1 MSKLL
6 KKSLALVLALALCL
20 TAFVGCFSVSAEV
33 ASANYSLDFGTVTN
47 GLVTATLK
55 VASTKE
61 DLAALLFT
69 LDMPGVPVT
78 AISTDS
84 VFTVDTN
91 PDYEGNLPLNGVKQL
106 RVLVNS
112 KTTGKSYNYANVNIT
127 FDVSSKALVS
137 SGFDPDV
144 SNKLDLVVTSMQAAT
159 YSGGYE
165 GFEGNVWI
173 IVNESATV
181 NGGGQASASVSVKG
195 TCTHNY
201 VSSIHTPATC
211 NNAGIKR
218 FTCSHCGKYYDE
230 TIEQLVHNWN
240 DGVITTPAGCVQAGV
255 KTFTCSL
262 CGGTRTEPVDAVGSH
277 DYYTGSYDGNSDHF
291 DIHEGTCG
299 TDGYAYP
306 KCSRCGAINSS
317 VSINLGTNE
326 NNHNVSSWEQTK
338 DPTCG
343 EAGEET
349 GTCDDCFAEA
359 TRPVAPT
366 GKHSWNDGVITSPG
380 VKTFTCTVCGAT
392 KTEETDE
399 CSHATHK
406 EAAYEA
412 NSNGTYDAVVRCADC
427 NELISS
433 TTTDIPATTTVN
445 TAIAPGRYAYVD
457 DTLGVFYSL
466 KKSQVKSYKSYTI
479 KVYRQSCNADYNFIT
494 TFDGEITD
502 KKEASSRVSY
512 YFKGLALYEF
522 NLPVT
527 AVVYGYDA
535 NGNLAAV
542 SAPMVDYPVDLIWA
556 TYTPD
561 TATQVYKTCCLD
573 LVNLASEAQLY
584 FAGQKDGCD
593 LSKVTLPRDKFAFD
607 QNDAS
612 KSAPSYDLNSMPNST
627 VNNPSSSIAT
637 TNTLTKTIS
646 LASGAPA
653 LYYMVKRGKDL
664 DASKFKAVITY
675 TPGVKADTTATP
687 ITVTVN
693 GSTATDTTVPWSYS
707 GARATYTYD
716 VCKLY
721 DTNKTVTA
729 VYSYDGVE
737 MYTDTYSI
745 ETFIAQY
752 MTDAAMGATLTAMAK
767 FGVSARAYFEVN

>member
-211 NNAGIKR
+211 NNAGVKR
-218 FTCSHCGKYYDE
+218 FTCSLCGKYYDE
-230 TIEQLVHNWN
+230 SIAQLVHKWN

-306 KCSRCGAINSS
+306 KCTRCGEINASA
-317 VSINLGTNE
+317 SINLGTND
-326 NNHNVSSWEQTK
+326 NNHNVSSWTQTK

-349 GTCDDCFAEA
+349 GSCDDCFAEA

-366 GKHSWNDGVITSPG
+366 GEHSWNDGVITSPG

-406 EAAYEA
+406 AAAYEA
-412 NSNGTYDAVVRCADC
+412 NSNGTYDVVVRCADC
-427 NELISS
+427 NEVITSVATTISTSS
-433 TTTDIPATTTVN
+433 TVNSSITITSLAEITSSIGLMYMTTNAQLTS
-445 TAIAPGRYAYVD
+445 YA
-457 DTLGVFYSL
+457 
-466 KKSQVKSYKSYTI
+466 SYGI
-479 KVYRQSCNADYNFIT
+479 KVFRQATDANYDIVSKDCGELTEFTNYGKRMKYTTYRGI
-494 TFDGEITD
+494 
-502 KKEASSRVSY
+502 
-512 YFKGLALYEF
+512 ALSEL
-522 NLPVT
+522 NLPIV
-527 AVVYGYDA
+527 AVLCGYDA
-535 NGNLAAV
+535 SGNLVAV
-542 SAPMVDYPVDLIWA
+542 SNPVCNNVTDLFWGLYTAETSEAKKTFYVD
-556 TYTPD
+556 TM
-561 TATQVYKTCCLD
+561 
-573 LVNLASEAQLY
+573 NMASEAQLY
-584 FAGQKDGCD
+584 FGKAGSGLASVQ
-593 LSKVTLPRDKFAFD
+593 LPRDKYAFD
-607 QNDAS
+607 QSKATAS
-612 KSAPSYDLNSMPNST
+612 LPAYDLATMPNGCT
-627 VNNPSSSIAT
+627 NNPSSTVSTSTYSMSQA
-637 TNTLTKTIS
+637 LS
-646 LASGAPA
+646 LGTGAP
-653 LYYMVKRGKDL
+653 
-664 DASKFKAVITY
+664 VITY
-675 TPGVKADTTATP
+675 LMKNANRKNYQLDKSKLVMEVSYTDGYGELVSS
-687 ITVTVN
+687 TVT
-693 GSTATDTTVPWSYS
+693 GDAATGTSDPWDTFGNYF
-707 GARATYTYD
+707 TYTFAA
-716 VCKLY
+716 CKLS

-729 VYSYDGVE
+729 KVTYDGVE
-737 MYTDTYSI
+737 MYTSVYSV
-745 ETFIAQY
+745 ETFIAQNY
-752 MTDAAMGATLTAMAK
+752 TDATMGALLTSIGK
-767 FGVSARAYFEVN
+767 FGVSARAYFGVN